1 MAYVPQAEFDIFLSY
16 AWADDHT
23 EWVTAFEKALA
34 ERLHVLLA
42 EKPALWR
49 DIRQLSGEQVF
60 QDEIKKKLESSAA
73 LLAVFSPTY
82 FASKYCEEER
92 TYFQQQVA
100 GGPRIGNRLKTLK
113 AIKLPDDHGLHK
125 ELWKDA
131 YGFSFHSDPI
141 PHAREYQPGE
151 SAFSDRIDELARGA
165 KALLEQMRNTCLSLY
180 LSEGVAPALA
190 PAWRALHNELPT
202 HGFRLL
208 PEFRATE
215 WDFGPDVLHPAIE
228 ESALA
233 VHLLAP
239 VYNEF
244 AAAQLRHS
252 LRRGKP
258 AIVWLPPGGSADRK
272 TEALLAEALAA
283 QAPATLLRDTE
294 LWQLKETVLEAARA
308 QAARL
313 GAPAAPARS
322 SRSVYLIC
330 DRTDPGDTAEALALA
345 EQLRTVAREVHLP
358 ESDRDPVIL
367 DQLHQQRLAEC
378 DAILFYLR
386 RAPRGFFDEN
396 YGDLVR
402 CLRRQRAQNPYRAVA
417 LVVPAGASA
426 RAASFPPDLAVY
438 DSVAPFL
445 AQLREP
451 GR

>member
-1 MAYVPQAEFDIFLSY
+1 MAYVPQASFDLFVSY
-16 AWADDHT
+16 AHADNQNDWIT
-23 EWVTAFEKALA
+23 NFERALA
-34 ERLHVLLA
+34 ERLHVLLG
-42 EKPALWR
+42 EKPSIWR
-49 DIRQLSGEQVF
+49 DKRELDGGHVF
-60 QDEIKKKLESSAA
+60 SSEIEAGLRSSAA
-73 LLAVFSPTY
+73 LLAVISPSY
-82 FASKYCEEER
+82 SRSQSCAEER
-92 TYFQQQVA
+92 QHFCGQFPGEA
-100 GGPRIGNRLKTLK
+100 RIGNRLKTLK
-113 AIKLPDDHGLHK
+113 AIKLPVDGGLH
-125 ELWKDA
+125 ERLFPGA
-131 YGFSFHSDPI
+131 LGFPFHTDPL

-190 PAWRALHNELPT
+190 PAWRALHDELPT

-215 WDFGPDVLHPAIE
+215 WDFGSDVLHPAIE
-228 ESALA
+228 ESALG

-239 VYNEF
+239 LYNEF

-258 AIVWLPPGGSADRK
+258 AIVWLPPGGLADRK

-283 QAPATLLRDTE
+283 QAPATLLRHTE

-386 RAPRGFFDEN
+386 RAPRWFFDEN

-417 LVVPAGASA
+417 LVVPPGASA